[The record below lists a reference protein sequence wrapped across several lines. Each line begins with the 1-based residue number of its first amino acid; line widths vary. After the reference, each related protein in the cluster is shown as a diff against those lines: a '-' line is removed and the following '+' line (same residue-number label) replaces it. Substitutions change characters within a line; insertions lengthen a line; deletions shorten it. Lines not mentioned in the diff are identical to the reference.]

1 MKATFTIDAT
11 LLRQL
16 KEEAE
21 SRRTT
26 VSALAEES
34 IRRWLADCAS
44 PNDLSQ
50 GLPRFR
56 SEVLVDLADRD
67 KLYEAMEEV

>member
-1 MKATFTIDAT
+1 MKTTFTIDDAI
-11 LLRQL
+11 LQRL
-16 KEEAE
+16 KQEAK

-34 IRRWLADCAS
+34 IRRWLTDCVS
-44 PNDLSQ
+44 PSHRPQ
-50 GLPRFR
+50 ALPRFR

-67 KLYEAMEEV
+67 KLYQAMEEV